1 MRQILASRDIQLTKS
16 LGQNFLLDEQLL
28 ARGLYQ
34 QMTHPLIEGS
44 LPAESGP
51 APFRRIGPVPQRPAP
66 QPGQDT
72 VQICRDVLGFDD
84 AHTERLLDQGV
95 LFTTPER
102 IRA

>member
-1 MRQILASRDIQLTKS
+1 MSLVVGGVVPPENVVGRVREQQEILA
-16 LGQNFLLDEQLL
+16 
-28 ARGLYQ
+28 
-34 QMTHPLIEGS
+34 S